1 MARPVGRGAAAA
13 RRSIADLFAVE
24 LAVVLVKAMVRSFA
38 AVWRR
43 LFGCFF
49 LRWPSSSVER
59 FGLLFA
65 AFLRPARSIARNFES
80 FNEFFSATKRFPL
93 DFLFLFFNW
102 SEVTV
107 LPNKAH

>member
-49 LRWPSSSVER
+49 
-59 FGLLFA
+59 FA
-65 AFLRPARSIARNFES
+65 VAFL
-80 FNEFFSATKRFPL
+80 KC
-93 DFLFLFFNW
+93 
-102 SEVTV
+102 
-107 LPNKAH
+107 